1 MSPPIDNES
10 GSTRQCPTVL
20 VVDDFDLLRE
30 LIRHLLASADVQVL
44 EASSGAEALAVAAA
58 CEQPPRVLITDMHL
72 PDCSCIELAAQLRL
86 RWPGLKTLV
95 ISSDPSGDL
104 VARAI
109 PEAKFLEK
117 TLLADRLVQRVR
129 ELLGTASQ

>member
-1 MSPPIDNES
+1 MSSPTDHES
-10 GSTRQCPTVL
+10 GSPRQGPRVL
-20 VVDDFDLLRE
+20 VVDDFDLLRQ
-30 LIRHLLASADVQVL
+30 LIRHLLGSADVRVL

-58 CEQPPRVLITDMHL
+58 CEQPPRVLITDVHL

-104 VARAI
+104 FARAI
-109 PEAKFLEK
+109 PEARFLEK
-117 TLLADRLVQRVR
+117 TFLA
-129 ELLGTASQ
+129 EL